1 MKQPVKKRITTK
13 RWFLRSVITLF
24 VLMNVSAI
32 FHGYTF
38 THFSDAETTKT
49 SKPKELTAADKVKAL
64 LFGVNNP
71 KPVNNQQP
79 TVDFETISIKSNRE
93 ISCWYIEAPEAKG
106 SVILFHGYSGNKAG
120 LLDKASM
127 FQKLG
132 YNTLLVDFMG
142 CGDSEGN
149 QTTIGYYEAKQVKS
163 CFEYLTSKGEENI
176 YLFGTSMG
184 AVAILKAI
192 HDYGFEP
199 KGILIECP
207 FGTMYETVC
216 ARFDEMEVPS
226 FPMAGLLTFW
236 GGAVNGF
243 WAFDHNPSTYAKSV
257 KCPTLLMHGA
267 KDTRVSIKEIVE
279 IFGNLQGEKDL
290 VIYPEAG
297 HENYLNKYKDLWKSN
312 IGSFLLK
319 CKMLQN
325 RN

>member
-1 MKQPVKKRITTK
+1 MKEYAHSKTKTSKK
-13 RWFLRSVITLF
+13 WFLRTVIILF
-24 VLMNVSAI
+24 ILMNVFAI

-79 TVDFETISIKSNRE
+79 TVDFETISIESNSE
-93 ISCWYIEAPEAKG
+93 ISCWYIKAPEAIG

-120 LLDKASM
+120 LLDKASI
-127 FQKLG
+127 FRKLG
-132 YNTLLVDFMG
+132 YNTLLVNFMG
-142 CGDSEGN
+142 SGDSEGN
-149 QTTIGYYEAKQVKS
+149 QTTIGFYEAEQVKS
-163 CFEYLTSKGEENI
+163 CFEYLTNKGEESI

-192 HDYGFEP
+192 HNFGFNP
-199 KGILIECP
+199 IGIMIECP

-216 ARFDEMEVPS
+216 ARFDEMGVPS

-243 WAFDHNPSTYAKSV
+243 WAFDHNPSTFAKSV
-257 KCPTLLMHGA
+257 KCPALLMHGA
-267 KDTRVSIKEIVE
+267 KDTRVSMKEIDE
-279 IFGNLQGEKDL
+279 IFGHLQGEKDL
-290 VIYPEAG
+290 VIYPNAE
-297 HENYLNKYKDLWKSN
+297 HENYLNKYEEAWKQDIN
-312 IGSFLLK
+312 QFLK
-319 CKMLQN
+319 P
-325 RN
+325 